1 MSLVTVLNLPSLARA
16 SYSSGQL
23 PVATQFGILSII
35 DLDINVTA
43 ITGGSSPTVTFK
55 VSRVGADG
63 NLYQLFQFTP
73 LSGAGTFSQSI
84 GNGAQTNED
93 LGELFQIDMVVT
105 GAPTSVTFSL
115 SVTGRASL
123 VI

>member
-23 PVATQFGILSII
+23 PVATQFGILSLI
-35 DLDINVTA
+35 DIDINVTA
-43 ITGGSSPTVTFK
+43 ITGGASPTVTFK
-55 VSRVGADG
+55 FSRVGADG
-63 NLYQLFQFTP
+63 ILYQLWQPTP
-73 LSGAGTFSQSI
+73 LSAPGTFSQSI

-93 LGELFQIDMVVT
+93 LGELFQIDMITT
-105 GAPTSVTFSL
+105 GNPTSVTFSL
-115 SVTGRASL
+115 SLTGRASL